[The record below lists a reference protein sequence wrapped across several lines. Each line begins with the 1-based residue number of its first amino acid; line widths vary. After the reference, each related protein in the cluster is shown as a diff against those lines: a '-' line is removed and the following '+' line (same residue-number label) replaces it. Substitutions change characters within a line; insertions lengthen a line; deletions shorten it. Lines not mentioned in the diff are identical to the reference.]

1 MCSCGEQIYLL
12 YPHMEVTQDVKL
24 EHKSYITTII
34 FPSGHPY
41 FSNVRVAFSGFV
53 YVTSEAV

>member
-1 MCSCGEQIYLL
+1 
-12 YPHMEVTQDVKL
+12 MEVTQDVKL